1 MVGYSLP
8 LVGLSSA
15 SQSVISGARWHFGL
29 IFRSRGDSLR
39 TMTPESRSYLSIQ
52 TRRRHAGVLVAAALS
67 LFLVLALATDV
78 WARSS
83 GGRYGGRAGF
93 SQSRSGS
100 SGGGWSSSRPTPTQ
114 PYNAPAPPSYGP
126 SMPSPG
132 FGFFPFLLPFLGWG
146 GGGAGFGAG
155 GGFGF
160 GGIFGLLII
169 L

>member
-1 MVGYSLP
+1 MLGYSLP
-8 LVGLSSA
+8 PICLSSRSRLGA
-15 SQSVISGARWHFGL
+15 YHARWCFSL

-39 TMTPESRSYLSIQ
+39 IMKREQIGNLGTQI
-52 TRRRHAGVLVAAALS
+52 RRCHTGALVAAALS
-67 LFLVLALATDV
+67 LFLALAFAADA

-100 SGGGWSSSRPTPTQ
+100 SGGGWSGSRPAPTQ

-146 GGGAGFGAG
+146 GGGG
-155 GGFGF
+155 GGGSGFGF
-160 GGIFGLLII
+160 GGILGLLII
-169 L
+169 LGV